1 MHENMALYIEF
12 QLKKLAHFTST
23 PGLGVSRLPFTKE
36 AADCAEYIK
45 EIMQEVGL
53 EVHIDGSGGVIGRL
67 EGKGKKIV
75 MCGSHYDSVMYGGEF
90 DGIAGVVCG
99 IAAAKYFH
107 DNNIVPENTIEIIA
121 LNDEEGV
128 RFKGGYHTSK
138 ALLGIGDIHSMYTVK
153 DINGITL
160 IDAMEEAGYSLEDYL
175 NCKRNLDEI
184 KAFLEVHVEQGP
196 ILQNRHVQIGIV
208 DNIVGIR
215 RYITDIHGRT
225 DHAGTT
231 PMNMRIDAMAA
242 AAAIIAQVGDI
253 ARRYPGSVATV
264 AYMNTFPNE
273 INTIANRVQFGI
285 DIRSS
290 SEEIIDRIS
299 AEFMQLV
306 DRVCRK
312 HGTTFHLNPTLAV
325 EPVDMNKEIGRVI
338 EKSCVENGYK
348 YEHINSGAGHDSLI
362 IGEYIDTAMI
372 FVPSVGGR
380 SHCKEEYSKYTD
392 LEKATNVLID
402 TMQNI

>member
-1 MHENMALYIEF
+1 MEESMASYIKI
-12 QLKKLAHFTST
+12 QLKKLAEFTST

-36 AADCAEYIK
+36 AQECAEYIK
-45 EIMQEVGL
+45 LTMEEAGL
-53 EVHIDGSGGVIGRL
+53 DVHIDGSGGVIGRL

-138 ALLGIGDIHSMYTVK
+138 ALLGISDIHSMYTVK
-153 DINGITL
+153 DTSGKTL
-160 IDAMEEAGYSLEDYL
+160 IEAMEESGYTLDDYL
-175 NCKRNLDEI
+175 KCKRNLDEI
-184 KAFLEVHVEQGP
+184 KAFLEIHIEQGP
-196 ILQNRHVQIGIV
+196 ILQNHHKEIGIV
-208 DNIVGIR
+208 NNIVGIR
-215 RYITDIHGRT
+215 RYITDINGRT

-242 AAAIIAQVGDI
+242 AASIIAEVGDI
-253 ARRYPGSVATV
+253 ARSHPESVATV
-264 AYMNTFPNE
+264 AYMSVLPNE
-273 INTIANRVQFGI
+273 INTIPSRVQFSI

-290 SEEIIDRIS
+290 SEENIDAIS
-299 AEFMQLV
+299 TEFMKLV
-306 DRVCRK
+306 DRTCRK
-312 HGTTFHLNPTLAV
+312 HHTTFHLQPTLAV
-325 EPVDMNKEIGRVI
+325 EPVNMNKKIGKII
-338 EKSCVENGYK
+338 EQSCIEHGYK
-348 YEHINSGAGHDSLI
+348 YEAINSGAGHDSLI

-392 LEKATNVLID
+392 LEKATKVLID
-402 TMQNI
+402 TMQKI